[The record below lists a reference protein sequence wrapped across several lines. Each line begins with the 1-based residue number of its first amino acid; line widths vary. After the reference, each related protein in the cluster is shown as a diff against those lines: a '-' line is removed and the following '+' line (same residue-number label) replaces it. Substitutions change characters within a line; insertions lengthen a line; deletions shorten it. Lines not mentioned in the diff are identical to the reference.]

1 MLTRIKKYRR
11 VVTLYRQAGRL
22 QCEKWEICG
31 VNTSALPK
39 LTNEQSTQLLLQI
52 KQGDKAAR
60 EKFINCNMRLVL
72 AVVQRFSSRNANAD
86 DMFQIGCVGLIK
98 AADNF
103 NTDFGVRFSTY
114 AVPMIEGEIRRYLR
128 ESNSLRVSRGVRD
141 VAYRALQ
148 VRDRLEKESLCEVTV
163 EHIAKEMDMPV
174 FKVTYCLDAISDP
187 VSLSEKVYGDE
198 EDSLYLEDHIA
209 DERVSENAWVEK
221 ATLYAAIEA
230 LEQKERDIL
239 LKRYFEGKTQT
250 EVSCEVGLSQAQVS
264 RLEKRA
270 IEQMRQQFIPS

>member
-1 MLTRIKKYRR
+1 MRK
-11 VVTLYRQAGRL
+11 V
-22 QCEKWEICG
+22 EICG

-52 KQGDKAAR
+52 KQGDMAAR

-174 FKVTYCLDAISDP
+174 SK
-187 VSLSEKVYGDE
+187 SL
-198 EDSLYLEDHIA
+198 
-209 DERVSENAWVEK
+209 
-221 ATLYAAIEA
+221 TA
-230 LEQKERDIL
+230 L
-239 LKRYFEGKTQT
+239 T
-250 EVSCEVGLSQAQVS
+250 
-264 RLEKRA
+264 
-270 IEQMRQQFIPS
+270 P

>member
-114 AVPMIEGEIRRYLR
+114 AVPMIEG
-128 ESNSLRVSRGVRD
+128 
-141 VAYRALQ
+141 
-148 VRDRLEKESLCEVTV
+148 K
-163 EHIAKEMDMPV
+163 
-174 FKVTYCLDAISDP
+174 
-187 VSLSEKVYGDE
+187 
-198 EDSLYLEDHIA
+198 
-209 DERVSENAWVEK
+209 
-221 ATLYAAIEA
+221 YAVI
-230 LEQKERDIL
+230 
-239 LKRYFEGKTQT
+239 
-250 EVSCEVGLSQAQVS
+250 
-264 RLEKRA
+264 
-270 IEQMRQQFIPS
+270 